1 MKKLPLSGMWRPR
14 WWGIFVLAGA
24 FFMGFGVASFSLF
37 RVLQANLALFVEHG
51 VMVIG
56 DGAGAQLLELIGM
69 GYLSLLLWIGF
80 KVCEC
85 TLVATLSEHGRN
97 D

>member
-1 MKKLPLSGMWRPR
+1 MKKRSLAGMWRPR
-14 WWGIFVLAGA
+14 WWGIFVLAGV
-24 FFMGFGVASFSLF
+24 FFMGFGVASYSLF

-51 VMVIG
+51 VMVIA
-56 DGAGAQLLELIGM
+56 DGAGVQLLGLIGM

-80 KVCEC
+80 KVCESN
-85 TLVATLSEHGRN
+85 LVASLSEHGGK